1 GTTTDPDD
9 GGEPRRAEPDNL
21 PAQSEWAGVG
31 VGGRADADYNLEAF
45 VSVEL
50 TLVDH
55 LAEQLTL
62 AVVDPVRR
70 MIGRYLIDLVDEAGY
85 LTVDL
90 AEAAEKHGAPLPKD
104 KAGLAT
110 PQG

>member
-45 VSVEL
+45 VSAEV

-62 AVVDPVRR
+62 AVVDPVLR
-70 MIGRYLIDLVDEAGY
+70 MIGRHLIDLVDEAGY
-85 LTVDL
+85 LTDDL
-90 AEAAEKHGAPLPKD
+90 AEAAEKLGAPL
-104 KAGLAT
+104 AEVEAVLAIL
-110 PQG
+110 